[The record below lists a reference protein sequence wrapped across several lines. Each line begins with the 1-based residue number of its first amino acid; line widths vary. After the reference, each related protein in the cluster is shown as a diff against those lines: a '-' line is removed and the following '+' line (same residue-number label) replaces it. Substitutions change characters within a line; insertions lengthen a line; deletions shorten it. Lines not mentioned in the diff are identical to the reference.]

1 MTKTIGSFRWSV
13 YDALP
18 SAARQGRSI
27 VADGILSGPQDYMIE
42 RGNALTDRILAGE
55 DTIYN
60 LTASQSPDVETAAP
74 ASAITAGADVLVR
87 LQTDYAGWL
96 GWLEAEGWLKGVAR

>member
-1 MTKTIGSFRWSV
+1 MTKTVGSFRWS
-13 YDALP
+13 DLAALP
-18 SAARQGRSI
+18 KAAHHRRSI
-27 VADGILSGPQDYMIE
+27 VADGTLSGPHDYMIE
-42 RGNALTDRILAGE
+42 RGNALTARILAGE